1 MNIEN
6 LKIRKK
12 KNYSGTLKP
21 QDSGTN
27 LVSLNAQTSHA
38 FDYTKVGEDGF
49 DVEFNIRNLL
59 QKLPNEQAVQQFQ
72 TQLSDAKDE
81 TARELQ
87 RNVYRNYTEFVVI
100 SKEITDLEGDISNSK
115 KIFSE
120 MEHCKKYFSQAAG
133 ISNSIKIL
141 NHADF
146 DEHKPKH
153 DAEVKTRRE
162 EMKLLFKDI
171 DGLQKQLP
179 ENPLRELL
187 HNGSRAKTFEINQKN
202 YKPKDQVYFYVMS
215 DYLVV
220 CTSKKNMIT
229 GKYRMMVDKAF
240 PIDDIGF
247 IDMKDTME
255 LSHAFQIMR
264 RAESLLYMAESL
276 QEKRS
281 LLDKITK
288 ITSLIL
294 QARRREL
301 DQKKMTEN
309 RLDEAQKSVKPVFM
323 TSPIVKKEIFDG
335 LSNADYAWM
344 VELPDELDVLIAHRD
359 FGHAISLIEKARSI
373 ITSSIGETSRL
384 QTLRKLLDIRTKNVA
399 RLISNELTSP
409 GATKTEIQEDIQRL
423 LRLGLGD
430 QARDI
435 YLTNCS
441 TKITHKL
448 RQIQFNGNIVSFIL
462 EYSDVFFGLLK
473 HTCEWF
479 GSSFDDPSMA
489 SGFMKW
495 MQDQIAQYAKIFKR
509 QVFDMNYEFSIVA
522 ECVMTAIE
530 KCQEMSEVGMDMSFT
545 FEKLIGNKLVEL
557 IQKHAQNCNRQVLDS
572 IRDARFDKPTMKKS
586 VFDDAQLQVLIPNI
600 SDAASNFFSTLSTF
614 SGDIG
619 VFVSFTLYN
628 EVVEA
633 LGTFFKTFTMEIKEI
648 ALKEF
653 QPVNE
658 YLFIDT
664 DATFVIDVLFP
675 HTISQLEERFERDI
689 PELQKELKESKS
701 I

>member
-1 MNIEN
+1 MNIN
-6 LKIRKK
+6 IKGRKK
-12 KNYSGTLKP
+12 GNSVSLKP

-27 LVSLNAQTSHA
+27 LVSMNTPT
-38 FDYTKVGEDGF
+38 FDYSKVGDPNF
-49 DVEFNIRNLL
+49 DVEFQIRNLL
-59 QKLPNEQAVQQFQ
+59 QKLPNEQSVQQFLS
-72 TQLSDAKDE
+72 QLSDAKEE
-81 TARELQ
+81 TAKELQ

-100 SKEITDLEGDISNSK
+100 SKEITDLEGDISEAK
-115 KIFSE
+115 KVFSE
-120 MEHCKKYFSQAAG
+120 MENAKKYFSDAAG
-133 ISNSIKIL
+133 ISNSIKL
-141 NHADF
+141 VTYSDL
-146 DEHKPKH
+146 DESKPKH
-153 DAEVKTRRE
+153 EADSKVRRE
-162 EMKLLFKDI
+162 DMKALLKEI
-171 DGLQKQLP
+171 DGLAKALP
-179 ENPLRELL
+179 DNPHRELL
-187 HNGSRAKTFEINQKN
+187 HNGTRAKTFELNPKN

-220 CTSKKNMIT
+220 TTSKKNMIT
-229 GKYRMMVDKAF
+229 GKYRMIVDKTF

-255 LSHAFQIMR
+255 LSNAFQIMR
-264 RAESLLYMAESL
+264 RAESLLYMSESL

-288 ITSLIL
+288 ITSAIL
-294 QARRREL
+294 NARRREL
-301 DQKKMTEN
+301 DQKKLTETK
-309 RLDEAQKSVKPVFM
+309 LDFEQKNEMVQSIPL
-323 TSPIVKKEIFDG
+323 PVKKEVIDG

-373 ITSSIGETSRL
+373 IQSSIGETPRL
-384 QTLRKLLDIRTKNVA
+384 QNLRKHLDIRTKNVA

-435 YLTNCS
+435 YLVNCT

-448 RQIQFNGNIVSFIL
+448 RQIQFNGDIVSFIST
-462 EYSDVFFGLLK
+462 YSEVFFNLLK

-495 MQDQIAQYAKIFKR
+495 MQDQISQYATIFKR
-509 QVFDMNYEFSIVA
+509 QVFDMNYEFGVVA
-522 ECVMTAIE
+522 ECVMTSIE
-530 KCQEMSEVGMDMSFT
+530 RCQEMSEVGMDMSFT
-545 FEKLIGNKLVEL
+545 FEKLISNKLVDL
-557 IQKHAQNCNRQVLDS
+557 VQKHASNSNREVLNS
-572 IRDARFDKPTMKKS
+572 IKEARFDKPTTRIEEFKE
-586 VFDDAQLQVLIPNI
+586 AQLTSPIPNI
-600 SDAASNFFSTLSTF
+600 SDSASNFFKILSDF

-633 LGTFFKTFTMEIKEI
+633 LGTFFKTYTMEIKEI
-648 ALKEF
+648 ALKEA

-658 YLFIDT
+658 YLFIET
-664 DATFVIDVLFP
+664 DAAFVIEVLFP

-689 PELQKELKESKS
+689 PELQKDLKECKS
-701 I
+701 THI